1 MTTSSKT
8 RKGAGGATESGLRK
22 RAPLLAVLIFLLFV
36 GIFLAFFAKDF
47 VFFGSSKAIDPAC
60 SDSNMYISDVSKQLY
75 SKSEKTFDI
84 EYAKTPS
91 QLELGLSRRT
101 CIPKHAAMIFLFP
114 TEDKFGIWMKDM
126 NFPIDVLWLTKDKKV
141 VHIEKAMQPSSY
153 PKVFYPSQDA
163 LYVIEMASGQVD
175 ELGVGIGEVLSW

>member
-22 RAPLLAVLIFLLFV
+22 RAPVLAVLIFLLFV
-36 GIFLAFFAKDF
+36 GVFLSFFTKDF
-47 VFFGSSKAIDPAC
+47 TFFSSSKATDPAC
-60 SDSNMYISDVSKQLY
+60 SDTNMYFSEYGKQLY
-75 SKSEKTFDI
+75 AKSSKTYSV
-84 EYAKTPS
+84 EYAKTAS
-91 QLELGLSRRT
+91 QLELGLSHRT

-126 NFPIDVLWLTKDKKV
+126 NFPIDVLWLSKDKKV
-141 VHIEKAMQPSSY
+141 VHIEKAMQPGSY
-153 PKVFYPSQDA
+153 PKVYYPAQDA

-175 ELGVGIGEVLSW
+175 ELGVGVGEVLSW